1 MAAPSQEKLWT
12 KSFILGTGV
21 NFLLMVNYF
30 SLMVV
35 VADYAMKTY
44 GAPASTAGLAAS
56 IFIIGALVAR
66 LMSGRIMDHI
76 GRKRLLV
83 VGAVLDVAFSAL
95 YLTGITFEALFVVR
109 FLHGFAYGACSTT
122 IGTIVTS
129 LVPNGRKG
137 EGIGYY
143 MLSSTLSAAIGPFIG
158 MILTSM
164 VGFKVLFIVATTVAA
179 LSLLAA
185 TLLKAPEAPRVPRP
199 QTKQHRI
206 ERPHLSNYLER
217 SIIPIGS
224 VCALLFFCYSSL
236 LAFLT
241 PFAAE
246 QGLETAGSFFF
257 VVYAIAMF
265 VTRPFTGKLFDR
277 RGDRIVM
284 IPAFIS
290 FIAGMAL
297 LATVHQAFP
306 LLVAAAFLG
315 FGVGTVQSSG
325 LALAVRITPDSRL
338 GLANSTFYVLM
349 DVGVGIGPLI
359 LGLAQP
365 FWGYAGLF
373 ATMAGAAF
381 VALMAYLLVSRPNGP
396 MRRKLETQEKAQLE

>member
-1 MAAPSQEKLWT
+1 
-12 KSFILGTGV
+12 
-21 NFLLMVNYF
+21 
-30 SLMVV
+30 
-35 VADYAMKTY
+35 
-44 GAPASTAGLAAS
+44 
-56 IFIIGALVAR
+56 
-66 LMSGRIMDHI
+66 
-76 GRKRLLV
+76 
-83 VGAVLDVAFSAL
+83 
-95 YLTGITFEALFVVR
+95 
-109 FLHGFAYGACSTT
+109 
-122 IGTIVTS
+122 
-129 LVPNGRKG
+129 
-137 EGIGYY
+137 
-143 MLSSTLSAAIGPFIG
+143 
-158 MILTSM
+158 
-164 VGFKVLFIVATTVAA
+164 
-179 LSLLAA
+179 
-185 TLLKAPEAPRVPRP
+185 
-199 QTKQHRI
+199 
-206 ERPHLSNYLER
+206 
-217 SIIPIGS
+217 
-224 VCALLFFCYSSL
+224 
-236 LAFLT
+236 
-241 PFAAE
+241 
-246 QGLETAGSFFF
+246 
-257 VVYAIAMF
+257 MF

-373 ATMAGAAF
+373 ATMAGVAF